1 MTPLNEEEKQ
11 ALKEGSLVSEVLRT
25 SGWREVIQPLLES
38 YANKVVVD
46 PRKFKS
52 DEEYLYAQKTAWAYG
67 QFASDLLMLLEQKKL
82 EAEQLDK
89 KQKGEVKDKLK
100 EGLS

>member
-1 MTPLNEEEKQ
+1 MKLNKEEEQ
-11 ALKEGSLVSEVLRT
+11 ALKEGSLVTEVLRT
-25 SGWREVIQPLLES
+25 DGWREVIQPLLES

-67 QFASDLLMLLEQKKL
+67 QFAVDLLVLLEQKKL
-82 EAEQLDK
+82 EAEELTK
-89 KQKGEVKDKLK
+89 KQQDENADKLR
-100 EGLS
+100 EGIS